1 MNIAQHEE
9 AYPLAEERV
18 NAAIHGLA
26 ALLGLAGTVVLIAQ
40 AHAEGR
46 AGALP
51 AVIVYGAALV
61 LLFTFSTLQHA
72 ISRPTIKQVFASLD
86 HCGIFLLIA
95 GTYTPFCLL
104 LPPRQALLLLIV
116 IWSVAALGIGVQV
129 TAFLAGRAAGYERVA
144 FLFYL
149 AMGWLPI
156 SLAGKE
162 LLRALAPLGLALLIA
177 GGLAYSVGVAFYL
190 WKRLPFGHAVWH
202 LFVVAGSAFH
212 FFAILLYVIPEQA

>member
-104 LPPRQALLLLIV
+104 LPPRQALLLLVV